1 MKLPSCFLNKIYA
14 LTASSKCIAGWARN
28 PAASEPG
35 AIMRAPG
42 RARRRIELS
51 IVHGESGSGT
61 LSPDTLVTLQA
72 FSPSMV
78 QLILTIKIL
87 L

>member
-1 MKLPSCFLNKIYA
+1 
-14 LTASSKCIAGWARN
+14 
-28 PAASEPG
+28 
-35 AIMRAPG
+35 MRAPG